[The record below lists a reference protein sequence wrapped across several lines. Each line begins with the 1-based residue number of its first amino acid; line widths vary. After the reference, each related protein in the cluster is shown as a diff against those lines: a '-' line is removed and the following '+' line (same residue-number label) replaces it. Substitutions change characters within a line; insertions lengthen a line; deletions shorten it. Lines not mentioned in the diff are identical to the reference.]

1 MNPKEKQKFLKESKK
16 LLKATSKLLE
26 NKFSDASIEPGRKKI
41 PDKFGFTRNPYS
53 GFGEEISQ
61 IIKLMVAINNSKDL
75 NKVVQANVEDPT
87 VNTDIRAEAQ
97 KIRTEMVNK
106 MAELNK
112 EFNTSIKKLTEF
124 IRSDDS
130 ATSIHHHISHGEFDQ
145 NKMDLK
151 KMNKD
156 KLEMQPPVGN
166 KSYVPLIQ

>member
-1 MNPKEKQKFLKESKK
+1 MNSEEKQKFLKESKN

-75 NKVVQANVEDPT
+75 NKVVQANMDTSE
-87 VNTDIRAEAQ
+87 NTDIKVEAQ
-97 KIRTEMVNK
+97 RMRTEMVNK
-106 MAELNK
+106 IAELNK

-124 IRSDDS
+124 IR
-130 ATSIHHHISHGEFDQ
+130 A
-145 NKMDLK
+145 
-151 KMNKD
+151 
-156 KLEMQPPVGN
+156 
-166 KSYVPLIQ
+166 

>member
-1 MNPKEKQKFLKESKK
+1 MNSEEKQKFLKESKK

-75 NKVVQANVEDPT
+75 NKVVQANMDTSE
-87 VNTDIRAEAQ
+87 NTDIKVEAQ
-97 KIRTEMVNK
+97 RMRTEMVNK
-106 MAELNK
+106 IAELNK

-124 IRSDDS
+124 IR
-130 ATSIHHHISHGEFDQ
+130 A
-145 NKMDLK
+145 
-151 KMNKD
+151 
-156 KLEMQPPVGN
+156 
-166 KSYVPLIQ
+166 